1 MMAMKIET
9 VMMTMKEFIAHFTYT
24 GSGDVIAAKAEWY
37 KLCEGNDAT
46 KDVDCDNMFRIGISM
61 ERKRRMTSM
70 AEIAEPVGAAAASSA
85 SSELAVPLQETE
97 AEARARLNAAFA
109 EAEAAEAL
117 TRAPITP
124 TNDQFRLSDEPNE
137 VDFDGSES
145 GDATSEEGFPID
157 AFVPGSAAYAAAAAW
172 AERGFAELVD
182 TESQRPR
189 RSSRR

>member
-37 KLCEGNDAT
+37 KLCEGNDAI

-61 ERKRRMTSM
+61 ERMTSM

-124 TNDQFRLSDEPNE
+124 TNDQFRLNEHYTEPNE
-137 VDFDGSES
+137 VENDLGTRAPDRDFDGSES
-145 GDATSEEGFPID
+145 GDATSEESCR
-157 AFVPGSAAYAAAAAW
+157 V
-172 AERGFAELVD
+172 V
-182 TESQRPR
+182 
-189 RSSRR
+189 

>member
-1 MMAMKIET
+1 MMTMKIET

-61 ERKRRMTSM
+61 ERMTSM

-85 SSELAVPLQETE
+85 SSELPLQQTE

-124 TNDQFRLSDEPNE
+124 TNDQFRLSEHYTEPNE

-145 GDATSEEGFPID
+145 GDATSEESCR
-157 AFVPGSAAYAAAAAW
+157 V
-172 AERGFAELVD
+172 V
-182 TESQRPR
+182 
-189 RSSRR
+189 

>member
-1 MMAMKIET
+1 MSLLGRGAWGETVMMTMKIET
-9 VMMTMKEFIAHFTYT
+9 AMMTMKEFIAHFTYT

-37 KLCEGNDAT
+37 KLCEGNDAI

-124 TNDQFRLSDEPNE
+124 TNDQFRLNEHYTEPNE
-137 VDFDGSES
+137 VENDLGTRAPDRDFDGSES
-145 GDATSEEGFPID
+145 GDATSEESCR
-157 AFVPGSAAYAAAAAW
+157 V
-172 AERGFAELVD
+172 V
-182 TESQRPR
+182 
-189 RSSRR
+189 